1 MKLMIDAGNTLIK
14 SAVLAGDEWLHLTPV
29 PTAEADTMT
38 ARVAHIPEVSEVWVS
53 NVAGDEVAAHLAA
66 ACKSRG
72 WTMYLIGSKK
82 QQCGV
87 SNAYKVIERLGSDR
101 WASLIAAWQMNK
113 APTLVVTCGT
123 ATTIDALSAQGEFMG
138 GLILPG
144 LALMQSSLI
153 DATAKLLDDAGRYAE
168 FPVNTADAIW
178 SGALQAT
185 CGAIQ
190 RQYALLND
198 SKAQILLSGGAA
210 QELQELLGI
219 PAQTVRNLVLQGLGY
234 IAQEASKS

>member
-1 MKLMIDAGNTLIK
+1 MRLLIDAGNTLIK
-14 SAVLAGDEWLHLTPV
+14 SAVLAGDEWLHLTPI
-29 PTAEADTMT
+29 PTAEAHTMT
-38 ARVAHIPEVSEVWVS
+38 ARVAHIPGVSEVWVS

-66 ACKSRG
+66 ACKSRA
-72 WTMYLIGSKK
+72 WTMHLIGSKK

-87 SNAYKVIERLGSDR
+87 RNAYKVAERLGSDR
-101 WASLIAAWQMNK
+101 WASLIAAWQMTRS
-113 APTLVVTCGT
+113 PTLVVTCGT

-144 LALMQSSLI
+144 LTLMQSSLI
-153 DATAKLLDDAGRYAE
+153 DATAKLVHDAGRYAA
-168 FPVNTADAIW
+168 FPINTADAIW

-198 SKAQILLSGGAA
+198 DKAQILLSGGAA

-219 PAQTVRNLVLQGLGY
+219 PAQIVRNLVLHGLKS
-234 IAQEASKS
+234 IAEEVSRS

>member
-14 SAVLAGDEWLHLTPV
+14 SAVLAGDDWLHLTAV
-29 PTAEADTMT
+29 PTAEAHTMT
-38 ARVAHIPEVSEVWVS
+38 ARVAHIPWVNEVWVS

-72 WTMYLIGSKK
+72 WDMHLIDSKR

-87 SNAYKVIERLGSDR
+87 INSYKVAERLGSDR
-101 WASLIAAWQMNK
+101 WASLIAAWQMNRC
-113 APTLVVTCGT
+113 ATLVVTSGT
-123 ATTIDALSAQGEFMG
+123 ATTIDALSAQGEFLG

-153 DATAKLLDDAGRYAE
+153 DATAKLVHDAGRYAD
-168 FPVNTADAIW
+168 FPVNTADAMW

-190 RQYALLND
+190 RQYVLLND
-198 SKAQILLSGGAA
+198 AHARILLSGGAA

-219 PAQTVRNLVLQGLGY
+219 PAQTVRNMVLQGLGY
-234 IAQEASKS
+234 IAREASKS

>member
-14 SAVLAGDEWLHLTPV
+14 SAVMAGDEWLHLTPV
-29 PTAEADTMT
+29 PTAEAYTLT
-38 ARVAHIPEVSEVWVS
+38 ARVAHIPGVSEAWVS
-53 NVAGDEVAAHLAA
+53 NVAGDEVAAHIAA

-72 WTMYLIGSKK
+72 WTMHLIGSKRK
-82 QQCGV
+82 QCGV
-87 SNAYKVIERLGSDR
+87 SNAYKVAERLGSDR
-101 WASLIAAWQMNK
+101 WASLIAAWQMYQG
-113 APTLVVTCGT
+113 AALVVTSGT
-123 ATTIDALSAQGEFMG
+123 ATTIDALSAKGEFMG

-153 DATAKLLDDAGRYAE
+153 DATAKLMHDAGRYAD

-190 RQYALLND
+190 RQHALLND
-198 SKAQILLSGGAA
+198 PDAKILLSGGAA
-210 QELQELLGI
+210 QELQELLAI
-219 PAQTVRNLVLQGLGY
+219 PAHTVRNLVLQGLGY
-234 IAQEASKS
+234 IAKEASE

>member
-87 SNAYKVIERLGSDR
+87 SNAYKVVERLGSDR
-101 WASLIAAWQMNK
+101 WASLIAAWQMSK

-153 DATAKLLDDAGRYAE
+153 DATAKLIHDAGRYAE

-198 SKAQILLSGGAA
+198 ANAQILLSGGAA

-234 IAQEASKS
+234 IAREASKS

>member
-87 SNAYKVIERLGSDR
+87 SNAYKVVERLGSDR

-123 ATTIDALSAQGEFMG
+123 ATTIDALSGQGEFMG

-153 DATAKLLDDAGRYAE
+153 DATAKLIHDAGRYAE

-198 SKAQILLSGGAA
+198 ANAQILLSGGAA

-234 IAQEASKS
+234 IAREASKS

>member
-29 PTAEADTMT
+29 PTVEAHTMT
-38 ARVAHIPEVSEVWVS
+38 ARCAHIPGVQEVWVS
-53 NVAGDEVAAHLAA
+53 NVAGDAVAAHLAD
-66 ACKSRG
+66 ACRSRG
-72 WTMYLIGSKK
+72 WTMHQIGSRR

-87 SNAYKVIERLGSDR
+87 TNAYRVVDRLGSDR
-101 WASLIAAWQMNK
+101 WASLIAAWQMK
-113 APTLVVTCGT
+113 QSAALVVTCGT

-144 LALMQSSLI
+144 LTLMQSSLI
-153 DATAKLLDDAGRYAE
+153 EATAKLVHDAGRYAA
-168 FPVNTADAIW
+168 FPVTTADAIW

-190 RQYALLND
+190 RQYALLAD
-198 SKAQILLSGGAA
+198 PEARILLSGGAA
-210 QELQELLGI
+210 QELQELLGL
-219 PAQTVRNLVLQGLGY
+219 PAQPVRNLVLQGLAH
-234 IAQEASKS
+234 IAREGSGL

>member
-1 MKLMIDAGNTLIK
+1 MRLMIDAGNTLIK

-29 PTAEADTMT
+29 PTVEANTMT
-38 ARVAHIPEVSEVWVS
+38 ARVAHIPGVSEVWVS
-53 NVAGDEVAAHLAA
+53 NVAGEEVAAHLAA

-72 WTMYLIGSKK
+72 WSMNLIGSKK

-87 SNAYKVIERLGSDR
+87 SNAYKVVERLGSDR

-113 APTLVVTCGT
+113 VPTLVVTCGT

-153 DATAKLLDDAGRYAE
+153 DATAKLVHDAGRYAE

-198 SKAQILLSGGAA
+198 PNAQILLSGGAA

>member
-1 MKLMIDAGNTLIK
+1 MRLMIDAGNTLIK

-29 PTAEADTMT
+29 PTAEANTMT

-82 QQCGV
+82 LQCGV
-87 SNAYKVIERLGSDR
+87 SNSYKVVERLGSDR
-101 WASLIAAWQMNK
+101 WASLIAAWQMSK

-153 DATAKLLDDAGRYAE
+153 DATAKLVHDAGRYAE

-198 SKAQILLSGGAA
+198 ANAKILLSGGAA

>member
-38 ARVAHIPEVSEVWVS
+38 ARVAHIPGVSEVWVS

-72 WTMYLIGSKK
+72 WSMNLISSKK
-82 QQCGV
+82 MQCGV
-87 SNAYKVIERLGSDR
+87 SNAYKVVERLGSDR

-113 APTLVVTCGT
+113 GPTLVVTSGT

-153 DATAKLLDDAGRYAE
+153 DATAKLIHDAGRYAE

-198 SKAQILLSGGAA
+198 ENAKILLSGGAA

>member
-87 SNAYKVIERLGSDR
+87 SNAYKVVERLGSDR

-123 ATTIDALSAQGEFMG
+123 ATTIDALSGQGEFLG

-153 DATAKLLDDAGRYAE
+153 DATAKLIHDAGRYAE

-198 SKAQILLSGGAA
+198 ANAQILLSGGAA

-234 IAQEASKS
+234 IAREASKS